1 MPWCVFASLF
11 WLVKQEPGYDF
22 CIPGLCPSVE
32 DATPPPSTVST
43 AQGGRQELTFFSGS
57 HPHTIAP
64 CEFLLDLH
72 NPSSNVFLPG
82 RSPSYHPTCAVTIA
96 RTPCE
101 FLLDIGDLPSN
112 AFPSGCRPS
121 YHPTCAVTIA
131 RRMFLLDVS
140 CVILIDYAQPSYCNT
155 RPRYDD
161 PAISDD
167 ETDHADLPKLSEE
180 DLTDWQ
186 HTIGALVDK
195 SFTLSAPGV
204 EEASTALL
212 NLLTRL
218 VNDTPASECLPK
230 PNFQVAGGACCT
242 INHVDQLVYP
252 LPPFIM

>member
-1 MPWCVFASLF
+1 MPWRVFASLF

-57 HPHTIAP
+57 YPDAIAP
-64 CEFLLDLH
+64 CEFLLDLRD
-72 NPSSNVFLPG
+72 PSSNVFLPG
-82 RSPSYHPTCAVTIA
+82 RSPSYHPTCAVT
-96 RTPCE
+96 
-101 FLLDIGDLPSN
+101 L
-112 AFPSGCRPS
+112 
-121 YHPTCAVTIA
+121 A
-131 RRMFLLDVS
+131 RRTFLLDVS
-140 CVILIDYAQPSYCNT
+140 RVILIDYAQPSYRNT

-186 HTIGALVDK
+186 HAIGALVDK

-230 PNFQVAGGACCT
+230 PNFQVTGGACCT

>member
-1 MPWCVFASLF
+1 MFASLF

-57 HPHTIAP
+57 YPDAIAP
-64 CEFLLDLH
+64 CEFLLDLRD
-72 NPSSNVFLPG
+72 PSSNVFLPG
-82 RSPSYHPTCAVTIA
+82 RSPSYHPTCAVT
-96 RTPCE
+96 
-101 FLLDIGDLPSN
+101 L
-112 AFPSGCRPS
+112 
-121 YHPTCAVTIA
+121 A
-131 RRMFLLDVS
+131 RRTFLLDVS
-140 CVILIDYAQPSYCNT
+140 CVILIDYAQPSYRNT

-186 HTIGALVDK
+186 HAIGALVDK

>member
-1 MPWCVFASLF
+1 MPWRVFASLF

-57 HPHTIAP
+57 YPDAIAP
-64 CEFLLDLH
+64 CEFLLDLRD
-72 NPSSNVFLPG
+72 PSSNVFLPG
-82 RSPSYHPTCAVTIA
+82 RSPSYHPTCAVT
-96 RTPCE
+96 
-101 FLLDIGDLPSN
+101 L
-112 AFPSGCRPS
+112 
-121 YHPTCAVTIA
+121 A
-131 RRMFLLDVS
+131 RRTFLLDVS
-140 CVILIDYAQPSYCNT
+140 RVILIDYAQPSYRNT
-155 RPRYDD
+155 RPCYDD

-186 HTIGALVDK
+186 HAIGALVDK

>member
-1 MPWCVFASLF
+1 MFASLF

-57 HPHTIAP
+57 YPDAIAP
-64 CEFLLDLH
+64 CEFLLDLRD
-72 NPSSNVFLPG
+72 PSSNVFLPG
-82 RSPSYHPTCAVTIA
+82 RSPSYHPTCAVT
-96 RTPCE
+96 
-101 FLLDIGDLPSN
+101 L
-112 AFPSGCRPS
+112 
-121 YHPTCAVTIA
+121 A
-131 RRMFLLDVS
+131 RRTFLLDVS
-140 CVILIDYAQPSYCNT
+140 RVILIDYAQPSYRNT

-186 HTIGALVDK
+186 HAIGALVDK

-204 EEASTALL
+204 EEVSTALL

-218 VNDTPASECLPK
+218 VNDTPASKCLPK

>member
-1 MPWCVFASLF
+1 MPWRVFASLF

-57 HPHTIAP
+57 YPDAIAP
-64 CEFLLDLH
+64 CEFLLDLRD
-72 NPSSNVFLPG
+72 PSSNVFLPG
-82 RSPSYHPTCAVTIA
+82 RSPSYHPTCAVT
-96 RTPCE
+96 
-101 FLLDIGDLPSN
+101 L
-112 AFPSGCRPS
+112 
-121 YHPTCAVTIA
+121 A
-131 RRMFLLDVS
+131 RRTFLLDVS
-140 CVILIDYAQPSYCNT
+140 RVILIDYAQPSYRNT

-186 HTIGALVDK
+186 HAIGALVDK

-212 NLLTRL
+212 NLLMRL

>member
-1 MPWCVFASLF
+1 MPWRVFASLF

-57 HPHTIAP
+57 YPDAIAP
-64 CEFLLDLH
+64 CEFLLDLRD
-72 NPSSNVFLPG
+72 PSSNVFLPG
-82 RSPSYHPTCAVTIA
+82 RSPSYHPTCAVT
-96 RTPCE
+96 
-101 FLLDIGDLPSN
+101 L
-112 AFPSGCRPS
+112 
-121 YHPTCAVTIA
+121 A
-131 RRMFLLDVS
+131 RRTFLLDVS
-140 CVILIDYAQPSYCNT
+140 RVILIDYAQPSYRNT
-155 RPRYDD
+155 RPHYDD

-186 HTIGALVDK
+186 HAIGALVDK

>member
-1 MPWCVFASLF
+1 MPWRVFASLF

-57 HPHTIAP
+57 YPDAIAP
-64 CEFLLDLH
+64 CEFLLDLRD
-72 NPSSNVFLPG
+72 PSSNVFLPG
-82 RSPSYHPTCAVTIA
+82 RSPSYHPTCAVT
-96 RTPCE
+96 
-101 FLLDIGDLPSN
+101 L
-112 AFPSGCRPS
+112 
-121 YHPTCAVTIA
+121 A
-131 RRMFLLDVS
+131 RRTFLLDVS
-140 CVILIDYAQPSYCNT
+140 RVILIDYAQPSYCNT

-186 HTIGALVDK
+186 HAIGALVDK

>member
-1 MPWCVFASLF
+1 MPWRVFASLF

-57 HPHTIAP
+57 YPDAIAP
-64 CEFLLDLH
+64 CEFLLDLRD
-72 NPSSNVFLPG
+72 PSSNVFLPG
-82 RSPSYHPTCAVTIA
+82 RSPSYHPTCAVT
-96 RTPCE
+96 
-101 FLLDIGDLPSN
+101 L
-112 AFPSGCRPS
+112 
-121 YHPTCAVTIA
+121 A
-131 RRMFLLDVS
+131 RRTFLLDVS
-140 CVILIDYAQPSYCNT
+140 RVILIDYAQPSYHNT

-186 HTIGALVDK
+186 HAIGALVDK